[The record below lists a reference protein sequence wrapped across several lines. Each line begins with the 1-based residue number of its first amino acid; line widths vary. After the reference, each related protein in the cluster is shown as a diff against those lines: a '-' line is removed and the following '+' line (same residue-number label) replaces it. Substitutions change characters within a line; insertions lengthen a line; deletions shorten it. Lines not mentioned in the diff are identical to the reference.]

1 MVAWQINQHKFY
13 FLQYSNNCA
22 SYWFHQNLIFFWFS
36 TRFDRL
42 FEWHHCLKISF
53 QIPLPSTEANAIPR
67 FSVFVFYY
75 HPIVYF
81 NIIQLCVCIL
91 ISSNCHYGKHS
102 LVLLLVIHR
111 RAQLHWQFSDL
122 QPPSSLRCKQ
132 PHCPTRSTWVANQPL
147 SKSVH

>member
-1 MVAWQINQHKFY
+1 MCTHKKLWCFFLHITYVNFWQSVLKIRVTVSTTLPWVVAWQINQHKFY

-91 ISSNCHYGKHS
+91 ISSNC
-102 LVLLLVIHR
+102 V
-111 RAQLHWQFSDL
+111 F
-122 QPPSSLRCKQ
+122 
-132 PHCPTRSTWVANQPL
+132 
-147 SKSVH
+147 

>member
-1 MVAWQINQHKFY
+1 MRVVFAHKKWENDLLLWCFFPHITYVHFWQSILKSVWPFQQHYPPWVVAWQINQHKFY
-13 FLQYSNNCA
+13 FLRYSNNCA

-42 FEWHHCLKISF
+42 FEWHHCLKFSF

-91 ISSNCHYGKHS
+91 ISSNC
-102 LVLLLVIHR
+102 V
-111 RAQLHWQFSDL
+111 F
-122 QPPSSLRCKQ
+122 
-132 PHCPTRSTWVANQPL
+132 
-147 SKSVH
+147 

>member
-1 MVAWQINQHKFY
+1 MCTHKKLWCFFLHITYVNFWQSVLKIRVTVSTTLPWVVAWQINQHKFY
-13 FLQYSNNCA
+13 FLQYSNNRA

-91 ISSNCHYGKHS
+91 ISSNC
-102 LVLLLVIHR
+102 V
-111 RAQLHWQFSDL
+111 F
-122 QPPSSLRCKQ
+122 
-132 PHCPTRSTWVANQPL
+132 
-147 SKSVH
+147 